1 MLDKYLLKEREG
13 ETGRKTK
20 RMEGRE
26 GREEGT
32 KEKKG
37 IITPTLRGW
46 QTVPPEEKTHERGGA
61 PTRSGHLCVPTL
73 ALEPPDQKCGA
84 GGRGL
89 GEGAGLVAGGRAAS
103 SGPAPPGR
111 PRPTRQLA
119 WAPAP
124 LCSDLAAAPPGWE
137 AGRISGRS
145 GASAAPGAASN
156 ELRNPRP

>member
-1 MLDKYLLKEREG
+1 MKEVAPPPG
-13 ETGRKTK
+13 QD
-20 RMEGRE
+20 
-26 GREEGT
+26 
-32 KEKKG
+32 
-37 IITPTLRGW
+37 ISVCPHWPWSLR
-46 QTVPPEEKTHERGGA
+46 
-61 PTRSGHLCVPTL
+61 TRSAGLEGL
-73 ALEPPDQKCGA
+73 AW
-84 GGRGL
+84 